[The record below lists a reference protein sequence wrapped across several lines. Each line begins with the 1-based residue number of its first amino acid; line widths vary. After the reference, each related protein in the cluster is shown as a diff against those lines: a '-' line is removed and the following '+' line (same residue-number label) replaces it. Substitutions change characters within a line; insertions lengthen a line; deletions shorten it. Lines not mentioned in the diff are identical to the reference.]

1 MSERAPAPPDRVLM
15 VNKFHYP
22 RGGAEHY
29 MFRLA
34 GLLEERG
41 SHVDYFAMHDPRNQP
56 CETDRFFVS
65 EVDFEQPASGVAGRV
80 GMAGR
85 MVYSLE
91 ARRKMTQLLADR
103 PVALAHVHNIYHQLS
118 PSLLSPLHRRGIPV
132 VMTVHDFKLVCPVY
146 SLLSNGEICE
156 RCVGNGFSPAVRHRC
171 NRGSLSGSMLVA
183 GETWLHRRLRL
194 YRDGIDVFIT
204 PSAFARDRLVQGGYP
219 PDRIQ
224 VIANCV
230 VADAYRPMYAAGDH
244 SLYIGRLSREKGVEV
259 LVQAAIETGARVKLV
274 GDGPMRPALERM
286 IAGSGADVELLGFRS
301 GDDLAAAVQAAS
313 AVVMPSICHDNCPL
327 AVIEAMAWGKPVIGS
342 RVGGIPELVRD
353 GQEGLLVPHGDAAA
367 LGQAMLRLQGDPEL
381 CQRMGRAGRLRVEQH
396 YDADPHYRAVTAA
409 YALAG
414 EIRGAAR

>member
-1 MSERAPAPPDRVLM
+1 VSGQAAVAPERVLM

-34 GLLEERG
+34 ALLEQRG
-41 SHVDYFAMHDPRNQP
+41 SRVDYFAMHDPRNQP
-56 CETDRFFVS
+56 CETDRYFVS
-65 EVDFEQPASGVAGRV
+65 EVDFERPPSGLAGRA

-91 ARRKMTQLLADR
+91 ARRKMSRLLADR
-103 PVALAHVHNIYHQLS
+103 RVSLAHVHNIYHQLS
-118 PSLLSPLHRRGIPV
+118 PSLLAPLHSRGVPV

-146 SLLSNGEICE
+146 SLLSGGEICE

-171 NRGSLSGSMLVA
+171 NRGSLSGSVLVA

-204 PSAFARDRLVQGGYP
+204 PSAFARDKLVASGYP
-219 PDRIQ
+219 SQRIM
-224 VIANCV
+224 VIPNCV
-230 VADAYRPMYAAGDH
+230 VAADYRPLHTAGDH
-244 SLYIGRLSREKGVEV
+244 ILYIGRLSREKGVEV
-259 LVQAAIETGARVKLV
+259 LVRAAIGSGTPVKLV
-274 GDGPMRPALERM
+274 GEGPLRPALERM
-286 IAGSGADVELLGFRS
+286 IATSGADVELLGFRS
-301 GDDLAAAVQAAS
+301 GEQLAAAVQASA

-353 GQEGLLVPHGDAAA
+353 GQEGLLVPHGDTAA
-367 LGQAMLRLQGDPEL
+367 LGQAMQRLLGDPEL
-381 CQRMGRAGRLRVEQH
+381 CLRMGRAGRDRVEQH
-396 YDADPHYRAVTAA
+396 YDADPHYRAVAAA
-409 YALAG
+409 YRLAG
-414 EIRGAAR
+414 EMRGAG